1 MAENH
6 VNNLEHSL
14 VQLLERTSQEK
25 NDALQR
31 KAASLEDQLKRQK
44 VKNII
49 ATTIFH
55 Q

>member
-1 MAENH
+1 MNTT
-6 VNNLEHSL
+6 VLIISHSL

-25 NDALQR
+25 NEALQR

-44 VKNII
+44 VNNII
-49 ATTIFH
+49 ATKIFY